1 MSYKLK
7 QESISS
13 FSTATAADI
22 CTEFFA
28 GQNKISGESI
38 MALTEVRQVNSF
50 IIESLFTQWQSEIA
64 RLRSPYFDF
73 EAEEVQKALK
83 EFMNTL
89 SNHINIGRGHL
100 EPLLSKAIETTM
112 LLTFAPKKY
121 VLNHWFDEQKENL
134 PKGKLR
140 YIKTHT
146 EGFKLIHDTA
156 KTPINPAYLGNLFD
170 SMSSHFEIPEPVE
183 FLQKLNA
190 EDKLS
195 LLFEFEKE
203 VAAEPAPSQVFTP
216 EIEEIPEAKTSVAA
230 KHENGK
236 ETINDRFNGNSNGP
250 TLAEKLQKNNIQPLE
265 KTLTLNER
273 IMFAKTLFDGDQSL
287 MKKVLEE
294 LDTANSMD
302 EALSKTQ
309 PYNKKWD
316 IEGDEMD
323 AFIQVLKRRF
333 N

>member
-13 FSTATAADI
+13 FSTATAATI

-28 GQNKISGESI
+28 GEDKISGEAI
-38 MALTEVRQVNSF
+38 MSLTDVRQVNSF
-50 IIESLFTQWQSEIA
+50 IIEALFTQWQAEMA
-64 RLRSPYFDF
+64 RLRSPYFNY
-73 EAEEVQKALK
+73 EAEEVQIALK

-89 SNHINIGRGHL
+89 SEHISIGRGHL
-100 EPLLSKAIETTM
+100 EPLLTRAIEATI
-112 LLTFAPKKY
+112 LLTFAPKTY
-121 VLNHWFDEQKENL
+121 VLNYWFDSKKESL

-140 YIKTHT
+140 YIKTHV

-170 SMSSHFEIPEPVE
+170 SMSSHFDIPEPQE
-183 FLQKLNA
+183 FLQKLKS
-190 EDKLS
+190 ESKLD
-195 LLFEFEKE
+195 LLFKKE
-203 VAAEPAPSQVFTP
+203 QTAEPTPSPVFTP
-216 EIEEIPEAKTSVAA
+216 EIEETPEAKNTVAA

-236 ETINDRFNGNSNGP
+236 ETVNDRFNGTSHTP
-250 TLAEKLQKNNIQPLE
+250 TLAEKLQKNSTQALE
-265 KTLTLNER
+265 KSLTINER
-273 IMFAKTLFDGDQSL
+273 IMFTKTLFEGDQAL
-287 MKKVLEE
+287 MSKVLEE
-294 LDTANSMD
+294 LDTANSVD
-302 EALSKTQ
+302 EALAKTQ

>member
-28 GQNKISGESI
+28 GKNKISGESI

-50 IIESLFTQWQSEIA
+50 IIESLFTQWQSEMA

-89 SNHINIGRGHL
+89 SNHISIGRGHL
-100 EPLLSKAIETTM
+100 EPLLAKAIEATI

-121 VLNHWFDEQKENL
+121 VLKHWFDEQKENL

-146 EGFKLIHDTA
+146 EGFQLIHGTA

-170 SMSSHFEIPEPVE
+170 SMSSHFGIPEPIE
-183 FLQKLNA
+183 FLQKLKA
-190 EDKLS
+190 EVKLD
-195 LLFEFEKE
+195 LLFEKE
-203 VAAEPAPSQVFTP
+203 VAAEPAPSPVFTP
-216 EIEEIPEAKTSVAA
+216 EVNEPLEVKSTVAA

-236 ETINDRFNGNSNGP
+236 ETINDRFNGSTNAP
-250 TLAEKLQKNNIQPLE
+250 TLAEKLKKNNVQPLE
-265 KTLTLNER
+265 KTLSLNER
-273 IMFAKTLFDGDQSL
+273 IMFTKTLFEGDQSL
-287 MKKVLEE
+287 MTKVLEE
-294 LDTANSMD
+294 LDTANNMD
-302 EALSKTQ
+302 EALAKTQ

-316 IEGDEMD
+316 IEGDEME

>member
-13 FSTATAADI
+13 FSAATAASI

-28 GQNKISGESI
+28 GKNKITGEAI
-38 MALTEVRQVNSF
+38 MGLTEVRQVNSF
-50 IIESLFTQWQSEIA
+50 IIEALFTQWQSEMA

-83 EFMNTL
+83 EFMNSL
-89 SNHINIGRGHL
+89 SNHISIGRGHL
-100 EPLLSKAIETTM
+100 EPLLYRAIEATI
-112 LLTFAPKKY
+112 LLTFAPKKFL
-121 VLNHWFDEQKENL
+121 LNLWFDEKKENL

-146 EGFKLIHDTA
+146 EGFQLLFETA
-156 KTPINPAYLGNLFD
+156 KTPINPAYLGNMFD
-170 SMSSHFEIPEPVE
+170 SMGSHFEIPLPFE
-183 FLQKLNA
+183 FLQKLKS
-190 EDKLS
+190 EDKLN
-195 LLFEFEKE
+195 LLFEEGKTVDTKPEVVIITETKE
-203 VAAEPAPSQVFTP
+203 TP
-216 EIEEIPEAKTSVAA
+216 EVKSSVAA

-236 ETINDRFNGNSNGP
+236 ETINDRFNEASHTP
-250 TLAEKLQKNNIQPLE
+250 TLAEKLKKNSTKSIE
-265 KTLTLNER
+265 KSLTINER
-273 IMFAKTLFDGDQSL
+273 IMFSKTLFEGDQAL
-287 MKKVLEE
+287 MSQVLEE
-294 LDTANSMD
+294 LDSAHSVD
-302 EALSKTQ
+302 EALAKTQ

-316 IEGDEMD
+316 VEGDEME

>member
-13 FSTATAADI
+13 FSTATAATI

-28 GQNKISGESI
+28 GKNKISGESI
-38 MALTEVRQVNSF
+38 MSLTDVRQVNSF
-50 IIESLFTQWQSEIA
+50 IIEALFTQWQAEMA
-64 RLRSPYFDF
+64 RLRSPYFNY
-73 EAEEVQKALK
+73 EAEEVQIALK

-89 SNHINIGRGHL
+89 SNHISIGRGHL
-100 EPLLSKAIETTM
+100 EPLLSKAIEATI
-112 LLTFAPKKY
+112 LLTFAPKKF
-121 VLNHWFDEQKENL
+121 LLSHWLDVNKENL

-140 YIKTHT
+140 YIKTYT
-146 EGFKLIHDTA
+146 EGFKLIFETA

-170 SMSSHFEIPEPVE
+170 SMSSHFEIPEPIE
-183 FLQKLNA
+183 FLQKLKA
-190 EDKLS
+190 EDKLD
-195 LLFEFEKE
+195 LLFEKE
-203 VAAEPAPSQVFTP
+203 VVNKPAPAPTHTP
-216 EIEEIPEAKTSVAA
+216 EIEETPEVINTVAS

-236 ETINDRFNGNSNGP
+236 ETINDRFNGSTTAP
-250 TLAEKLQKNNIQPLE
+250 TLAEKLQKSNRQPLE

-273 IMFAKTLFDGDQSL
+273 IMFTKTLFEGNQEL
-287 MKKVLEE
+287 MTKVLEE

-302 EALSKTQ
+302 EALAKTQ